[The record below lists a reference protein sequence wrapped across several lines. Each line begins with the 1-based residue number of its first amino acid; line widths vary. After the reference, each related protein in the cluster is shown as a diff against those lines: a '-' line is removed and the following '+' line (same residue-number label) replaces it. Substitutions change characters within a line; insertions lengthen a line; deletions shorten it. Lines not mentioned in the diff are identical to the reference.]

1 MLKKLILTLAAA
13 SFGAAAAPAAD
24 EIINPVMRLNDKAR
38 IDVYN
43 RETGIAGQFD
53 SRRFVGT
60 DDWVKIDFSDV
71 SDLDANVIDRAAPA
85 PLLRAGMIFPIIKP
99 TSPGHRLREKH
110 QYRSGS
116 GRRCKYYLP
125 GSRR

>member
-43 RETGIAGQFD
+43 RETGIAGQL
-53 SRRFVGT
+53 T
-60 DDWVKIDFSDV
+60 
-71 SDLDANVIDRAAPA
+71 PA
-85 PLLRAGMIFPIIKP
+85 GSSEP
-99 TSPGHRLREKH
+99 TTG
-110 QYRSGS
+110 
-116 GRRCKYYLP
+116 
-125 GSRR
+125 

>member
-71 SDLDANVIDRAAPA
+71 SDLA
-85 PLLRAGMIFPIIKP
+85 
-99 TSPGHRLREKH
+99 
-110 QYRSGS
+110 SGS
-116 GRRCKYYLP
+116 RKPAYSATTRLP
-125 GSRR
+125 

>member
-60 DDWVKIDFSDV
+60 DDWVKIDF
-71 SDLDANVIDRAAPA
+71 RT
-85 PLLRAGMIFPIIKP
+85 FP
-99 TSPGHRLREKH
+99 TSTPMSSTAPRRP
-110 QYRSGS
+110 RCFAPDASGS
-116 GRRCKYYLP
+116 RKPAYSATTRLP
-125 GSRR
+125 

>member
-85 PLLRAGMIFPIIKP
+85 PLLRAG
-99 TSPGHRLREKH
+99 RLREPKTGVFCNYTFAVK
-110 QYRSGS
+110 QAG
-116 GRRCKYYLP
+116 
-125 GSRR
+125 